1 MSSNQSQIAS
11 AASACHGTTPTAP
24 DSTGDRAATPGE
36 SGTEGILGAPPSNTA
51 PYNCNFSYQ
60 PLRWGIDSL
69 YLSYPGQL
77 MEYRITELQA
87 LKRLAQ
93 GPAYEASTAQIE
105 LGDHIFEVK
114 DKSSGLFAFTL
125 VDDAFMI
132 RLGSGKSKKLPMAY
146 VKVSSGL
153 LSRRKVEDI
162 EKELRDILT
171 ELGEVEPPKVSRV
184 DLFLDFASDVDME
197 GWRRDSWVTRA
208 KAIAQ
213 YAEDVDF
220 TGWTIGAGGV
230 LMARL
235 YQKVIESM
243 KSGKEYL
250 HDLWRRAGWDGEMPV
265 WRMEFQYKR
274 EILDQL
280 GLDGHCSVLEH
291 QGGLWSYATTEW
303 LRLCLPNRE
312 DETRS
317 RWPVHPLWMA
327 ISSVDWGTPGGP
339 LLRSYTA
346 SRAPS
351 MEYLGSRLASVIAS
365 IGAIANLS
373 DYDLAAAEAKKQ
385 GYDAMALQNGISGI
399 SVDQYFLEKVQGL
412 TRDYN
417 LRMNPKPP
425 APPASLPPVVDN
437 EYKRQSQGH

>member
-1 MSSNQSQIAS
+1 MSRKLSPAAS
-11 AASACHGTTPTAP
+11 AARACHGTTPTAP
-24 DSTGDRAATPGE
+24 GSTGDRAATPGE
-36 SGTEGILGAPPSNTA
+36 SGTEGILGAPPCNTA
-51 PYNCNFSYQ
+51 PYNCNFIYQ
-60 PLRWGIDSL
+60 PLRWGIDTL
-69 YLSYPGQL
+69 ELSYPGQL
-77 MEYRITELQA
+77 MEYRIEELRT
-87 LKRLAQ
+87 LKKVAQ
-93 GPAYEASTAQIE
+93 GPEYEASTAQLQ
-105 LGDHIFEVK
+105 LGDHIFKVN

-132 RLGSGKSKKLPMAY
+132 RLSAGKSKTLPMAY
-146 VKVSSGL
+146 VQVSSGL
-153 LSRRKVEDI
+153 LSRRKIEEI
-162 EKELRDILT
+162 EKELRGILA

-184 DLFLDFASDVDME
+184 DLFLDFASDINME
-197 GWRRDSWVTRA
+197 GWGRNAWVTRA
-208 KAIAQ
+208 KSVAQ
-213 YAEDVDF
+213 YAVDADF
-220 TGWTIGAGGV
+220 TGWTVGYKSAVVG
-230 LMARL
+230 RL
-235 YQKVIESM
+235 YQKVLELQVS
-243 KSGKEYL
+243 KKDYL
-250 HDLWRRAGWDGEMPV
+250 LDLWRLAGWDGELPV
-265 WRMEFQYKR
+265 WRMEFQIRR
-274 EILDQL
+274 EVLKEM
-280 GLDGHCSVLEH
+280 GLNGVPDILEH

-303 LRLCLPNRE
+303 LRLCLPNGE

-346 SRAPS
+346 SKAPS

-399 SVDQYFLEKVQGL
+399 SVDQYFLEKVQSL

-417 LRMNPKPP
+417 LRMNPKPKP
-425 APPASLPPVVDN
+425 KPTTRTVVDN